1 MVNGT
6 AGNPEIEN
14 PAPDNVAAVIVTA
27 APVAVNVPVCDGLV
41 VASGTEPKLR
51 VVGERPRPAPTPLRD
66 IEAGV
71 VLDALLVN
79 DSVPDTEPA
88 ANGEKLMLKF

>member
-1 MVNGT
+1 MNGT

-27 APVAVNVPVCDGLV
+27 APVAVNVPVWEGLV

-51 VVGERPRPAPTPLRD
+51 PVGERPRPAPTPLRD